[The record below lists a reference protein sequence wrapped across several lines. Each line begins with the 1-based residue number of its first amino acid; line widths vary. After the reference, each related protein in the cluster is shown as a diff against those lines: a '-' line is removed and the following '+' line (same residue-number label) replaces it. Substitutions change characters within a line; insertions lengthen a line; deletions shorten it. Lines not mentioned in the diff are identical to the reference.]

1 MSDASIV
8 DNARNY
14 ARALFEKSVEKY
26 SHDLHALKNSLDKS
40 NLLTR
45 LDNPAES
52 FDGKKALLNG
62 MLPPNA
68 DTEVRNL
75 AYLLASQNKVH
86 LLGDVVA
93 NFDKLVAAGAPGNSA
108 RVTTTIE
115 LSNEERAKLETK
127 FRKQY
132 GQDLSF
138 DYRIDP
144 AILGGVV
151 VRIGDVVIDG
161 SVAGKLAVMKQKL
174 ESAR

>member
-1 MSDASIV
+1 MSDAS
-8 DNARNY
+8 NASNY

-26 SHDLHALKNSLDKS
+26 SHDLHALQNAVAKS

-45 LDNPAES
+45 LDNAAES

-75 AYLLASQNKVH
+75 AYLLASKNQLH
-86 LLGDVVA
+86 LLGEVVG
-93 NFDKLVAAGAPGNSA
+93 NFDKLVSAGLPGNTA

-115 LSNEERAKLETK
+115 LSNEERAKLESK

-132 GQDLSF
+132 GQDLAF
-138 DYRIDP
+138 EYRIDP

-161 SVAGKLAVMKQKL
+161 SVSGKLAAMKQKL